1 MKGVLLFRVDG
12 GHVFSIS
19 MGHLIRAL
27 TLAKKLQSQYEII
40 FVSKNYPDGIAY
52 IRKFGFDVEIIET
65 SDDSD
70 ITLNNLCDKYSPQT
84 IVIDLFSCPYVGFFE
99 YARSRKYRTIV
110 FDTLGRLKGV
120 ADIVINDT
128 LVKDFADYSNLNHQ
142 SKLFLGPEYFMIDN
156 PPEII
161 APRDTVKDIM
171 ITFGGSD
178 PTGLT
183 AKVLQ
188 VLLKMRIA
196 ENVHVI
202 LGPAFT
208 EHQRIHETAKEH
220 KFITI
225 HNNPDNFFEILNQ
238 QDIVICAAG
247 RTLYECAYFGK
258 PVVIVPSIEHE
269 TITAIEYA
277 GITGSFYTNIW
288 NNTETPSKIIEFLD
302 IYKNNFLLRR
312 SICDASTSLVDNS
325 GIKRI
330 LDVICQ

>member
-1 MKGVLLFRVDG
+1 MKRVLLFRVDG
-12 GHVFSIS
+12 GRVFSVS

-27 TLAKKLQSQYEII
+27 TLAKRLQNQYKII
-40 FVSKNYPDGIAY
+40 FVAKNYPDGIAY

-70 ITLNNLCDKYSPQT
+70 ITLNNLCDKYYPQT
-84 IVIDLFSCPYVGFFE
+84 IVIDLFSCPYVSFFE
-99 YARSRKYRTIV
+99 YAHSRKYRTVV
-110 FDTLGRLKGV
+110 FDTVGKLKGV

-128 LVKDFADYSNLNHQ
+128 LVNDFVNYSDLNHQ
-142 SKLFLGPEYFMIDN
+142 SKLYLGPKYFMIGN

-161 APRDTVKDIM
+161 TPRDTVKDIM

-183 AKVLQ
+183 VKVLQ
-188 VLLKMRIA
+188 VLLETDI
-196 ENVHVI
+196 EYNVHVV

-208 EHQRIHETAKEH
+208 EHQRIYETAKKH
-220 KFITI
+220 KFIII

-258 PVVIVPSIEHE
+258 PVVIVPTIEHE

-277 GITGSFYTNIW
+277 KITGSFYTNIW
-288 NNTETPSKIIEFLD
+288 NETETPTKIIEFLD
-302 IYKNNFLLRR
+302 IYKNNLLLRK
-312 SICDASTSLVDNS
+312 SVYDASSNLVDS
-325 GIKRI
+325 LGIKRI
-330 LDVICQ
+330 LDVI